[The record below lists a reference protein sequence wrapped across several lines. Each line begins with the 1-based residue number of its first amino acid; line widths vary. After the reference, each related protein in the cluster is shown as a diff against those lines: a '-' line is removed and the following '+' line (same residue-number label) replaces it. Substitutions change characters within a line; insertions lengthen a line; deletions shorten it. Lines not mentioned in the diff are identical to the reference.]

1 MAQDR
6 RTTTSQFDNPS
17 NATGTSQTTE
27 PGSAGSPETA
37 SAAPPYP
44 NQRVSPTPGGE
55 SGGQGTQNASGVVDQ
70 AKQTISDVAGRAGE
84 EVSTRLESGKGRAA
98 EGIGSLAQALRQTS
112 QQLRDQNQTGVTQYL
127 DMAADQVEQ
136 FSGYLQ
142 SRDVGQIVDQVGDI
156 ARRQPALFLGAA
168 FALGVLG
175 ARFLKSSS
183 PRGVRSS
190 DYGLARNPDYGR
202 RTGYR
207 QGYQA
212 SSASTGVSPGSRADL
227 GTPGGEKGI

>member
-1 MAQDR
+1 MAHDP
-6 RTTTSQFDNPS
+6 RTTKSQFKPS
-17 NATGTSQTTE
+17 DATGTSQTTE
-27 PGSAGSPETA
+27 SGYAGLPDSA

-44 NQRVSPTPGGE
+44 NQRVSDALGAE
-55 SGGQGTQNASGVVDQ
+55 SGSQGGQTPTGVVDQ
-70 AKQTISDVAGRAGE
+70 AKQTLSNVAGRAGE
-84 EVSTRLESGKGRAA
+84 EVTTRLESGKGRAA

-142 SRDVGQIVDQVGDI
+142 SRDVGQIIDQVEDI

-168 FALGVLG
+168 FALGVVG

-183 PRGVRSS
+183 PRGAGASGYRPGRNA
-190 DYGLARNPDYGR
+190 DYGL

-207 QGYQA
+207 QRYQA
-212 SSASTGVSPGSRADL
+212 SSVSADLNRGSMGDL
-227 GTPGGEKGI
+227 GTAGGEKGI

>member
-6 RTTTSQFDNPS
+6 RTTTSQFNPS
-17 NATGTSQTTE
+17 DATGTSQTTE
-27 PGSAGSPETA
+27 SASTGLPNTA

-44 NQRVSPTPGGE
+44 NQRVSDTPGGQ
-55 SGGQGTQNASGVVDQ
+55 SGGQGTQPASGVVDQ
-70 AKQTISDVAGRAGE
+70 AKQTLSNVAGRAGE
-84 EVSTRLESGKGRAA
+84 EVTTRLESGKGRAA

-142 SRDVGQIVDQVGDI
+142 SRDVGQIVDQVEDI
-156 ARRQPALFLGAA
+156 ARRQPAIFLGAA

-183 PRGVRSS
+183 PRGAGSS

-207 QGYQA
+207 QRYQA
-212 SSASTGVSPGSRADL
+212 SSGSTGVSPGSSDL
-227 GTPGGEKGI
+227 GAAGGEKGI

>member
-6 RTTTSQFDNPS
+6 RTTTSQFNPS
-17 NATGTSQTTE
+17 DAAGTSQTTE
-27 PGSAGSPETA
+27 AGSAALPDTA

-44 NQRVSPTPGGE
+44 NQRVSDAPGGAT
-55 SGGQGTQNASGVVDQ
+55 GGQGTQAASGVVDQ
-70 AKQTISDVAGRAGE
+70 AKQTLSDVAGRAGE
-84 EVSTRLESGKGRAA
+84 EVTTRLESGKGRAA

-142 SRDVGQIVDQVGDI
+142 TRDVHQIVDQVENI

-183 PRGVRSS
+183 PHGAGSS
-190 DYGLARNPDYGR
+190 DYSTGRSADYGR

-207 QGYQA
+207 QRYQA
-212 SSASTGVSPGSRADL
+212 SSGSAGAGLGSMADL
-227 GTPGGEKGI
+227 GTAGGENGI